1 MHAVHRRT
9 PCIRVRRSSLGKDG
23 DDHFHERKDGED
35 GKDDNDNDF
44 CEILSQFLFSQN
56 QAMTFR

>member
-1 MHAVHRRT
+1 MEKMMEIIYPSKVKMEKKMEMTISRNKRWRRWKND
-9 PCIRVRRSSLGKDG
+9 I
-23 DDHFHERKDGED
+23 
-35 GKDDNDNDF
+35 DNDF